1 MVLFLFALSLQRMND
16 DTDYYEPYKA
26 DRTANIANYL
36 IPAISGCVGTAMVF
50 ALMLPPPILPH

>member
-1 MVLFLFALSLQRMND
+1 MND

-26 DRTANIANYL
+26 DRAANIANYL